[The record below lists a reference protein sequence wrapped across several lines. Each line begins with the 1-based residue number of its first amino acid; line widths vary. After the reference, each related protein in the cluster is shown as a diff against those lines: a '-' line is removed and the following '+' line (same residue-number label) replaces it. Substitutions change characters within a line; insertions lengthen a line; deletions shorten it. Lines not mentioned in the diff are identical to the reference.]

1 MNTHVP
7 PRLEWIKNAPNTRVG
22 TNQRPA
28 PIMPP
33 ARSTRYKDIEKRENS
48 TPQKEMDIIENLTET
63 EIKNLFSGLG
73 VTEDQYSF

>member
-1 MNTHVP
+1 
-7 PRLEWIKNAPNTRVG
+7 
-22 TNQRPA
+22 
-28 PIMPP
+28 MPP